1 MKRCLQLWR
10 WCWWWQKTSVRK
22 AWTRLHLSCAVVT
35 SVGNF
40 EASAAVIGAF
50 LPQRDV
56 DLMVTKWGK
65 NTWCFPIPAKGC
77 CESPWSPIVL
87 ERCQEM
93 SLRFLWVSR
102 CLFLSASLS
111 LSVPL
116 CDFVSFLQVFSVT
129 GPDSLDT
136 PFHMFFTSH
145 FDSQPRFYVIPF
157 ATLHILDLVK
167 VTRHGTWSNNQTTWL
182 NAHNAES
189 RSRTLERRQSLSFEK
204 HEPTSIC
211 VRSHISSL

>member
-111 LSVPL
+111 LSLCSSVWLRIVFTGFFGDWSWFPWHTLPHVFHQPL
-116 CDFVSFLQVFSVT
+116 WLPAKVLCHTVCNPSYLRFGQS
-129 GPDSLDT
+129 DSAWN
-136 PFHMFFTSH
+136 M
-145 FDSQPRFYVIPF
+145 
-157 ATLHILDLVK
+157 K
-167 VTRHGTWSNNQTTWL
+167 
-182 NAHNAES
+182 
-189 RSRTLERRQSLSFEK
+189 
-204 HEPTSIC
+204 
-211 VRSHISSL
+211 

>member
-1 MKRCLQLWR
+1 MNRCLQLWR
-10 WCWWWQKTSVRK
+10 WCWWWQQTSIRK

-65 NTWCFPIPAKGC
+65 NTCFPIPAKGC

-111 LSVPL
+111 LSLFLCVTSYRFHKFFRWLVLIPL
-116 CDFVSFLQVFSVT
+116 THPSTCFS
-129 GPDSLDT
+129 P
-136 PFHMFFTSH
+136 
-145 FDSQPRFYVIPF
+145 
-157 ATLHILDLVK
+157 ATLTPSQGFMSYRL
-167 VTRHGTWSNNQTTWL
+167 QP
-182 NAHNAES
+182 
-189 RSRTLERRQSLSFEK
+189 F
-204 HEPTSIC
+204 
-211 VRSHISSL
+211 IS